1 MSALWLVAYVVL
13 YLSPLLIST
22 LLYSPLLSFPLF
34 LSPYSSLLSFPL
46 FLSPYSSLLSC
57 PLFLSPYS
65 SLLSSSHHSD
75 NLAKKFVDMK
85 KEHVNNYKAII
96 KDFIKEHDHG
106 EPSTA
111 NMGGVLFYLRDGDLN
126 WTCGDL
132 LEAVEST
139 CAHHSSN
146 IDTILRY
153 LTGCYYNNNYT
164 CNVLLCLYLLK
175 IKMGI

>member
-1 MSALWLVAYVVL
+1 MSHCTSLLS
-13 YLSPLLIST
+13 SPLLYFT
-22 LLYSPLLSFPLF
+22 LL
-34 LSPYSSLLSFPL
+34 SSLSLYF
-46 FLSPYSSLLSC
+46 SLLI
-57 PLFLSPYS
+57 P
-65 SLLSSSHHSD
+65 LSSSHHSD

-85 KEHVNNYKAII
+85 KEPVNNYKAII
-96 KDFIKEHDHG
+96 TDFIKKHEHG

-132 LEAVEST
+132 LEAVKST
-139 CAHHSSN
+139 CAQHYSN
-146 IDTILRY
+146 INNILRY

-164 CNVLLCLYLLK
+164 CNVLLCLYLLN